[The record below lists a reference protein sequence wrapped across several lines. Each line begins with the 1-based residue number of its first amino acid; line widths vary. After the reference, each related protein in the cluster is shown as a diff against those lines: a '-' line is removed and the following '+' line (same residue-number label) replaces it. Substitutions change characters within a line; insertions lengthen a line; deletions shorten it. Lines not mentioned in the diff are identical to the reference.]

1 MTTTLAKYATLRLV
15 NKNFIKKV
23 RLHRDLYVLLAS
35 FVLLTTALLQ
45 PSIPVKHDIYSYFI
59 VLDITQSMNAEDME
73 INGKPAS
80 RLAYTKQ
87 LVRES
92 IASLPCGT
100 KVGLGMFSGVNVVSL
115 YLPVDVC
122 ENFNAI
128 QDTLDHIDWRNA
140 WTADSRVRESML
152 ATARVVANFTEP
164 SQVVFFSDG
173 EEAPKLH
180 QFNTRDLSTLQNAD
194 GWLLVGIG
202 SIEGAAVPK
211 FTEKNQLLGYWS
223 NESMELAPGAAPIA
237 AAGLLKRTKDIAAS
251 PNERFLS
258 KLSEG
263 SMQAIAKEI
272 SAHYV
277 RGDSFQALKA
287 AMKKQKP
294 ARNEWTRFSLS
305 STLAGLAGLLL
316 LAAYTP
322 WHWLTKRQKISINR
336 TTISSQTVFSSAESN
351 ASV

>member
-1 MTTTLAKYATLRLV
+1 MNT
-15 NKNFIKKV
+15 NFIN
-23 RLHRDLYVLLAS
+23 RLKIHRDLYTLTTTFVLLAI
-35 FVLLTTALLQ
+35 ALLQ
-45 PSIPVKHDIYSYFI
+45 PTVPVKHDVYSYFI
-59 VLDITQSMNAEDME
+59 VLDITQSMNAEDMQ

-87 LVRES
+87 LIRES

-100 KVGLGMFSGVNVVSL
+100 KVGIGMFSGVNVVSL

-164 SQVVFFSDG
+164 TQVVFFSDG

-180 QFNTRDLSTLQNAD
+180 KFNTRDLSTLQNAD

-202 SIEGAAVPK
+202 SLEGAAVPK
-211 FTEKNQLLGYWS
+211 LTEKNQLLGYWS

-237 AAGLLKRTKDIAAS
+237 AAGLLKRTKDVAES

-258 KLSEG
+258 KLAES
-263 SMQAIAKEI
+263 SMQGIAKEI
-272 SAHYV
+272 SAQYV
-277 RGDSFQALKA
+277 RGDNFQALKT
-287 AMKKQKP
+287 AMQQQKP
-294 ARNEWTRFSLS
+294 ARNEWANFSLS
-305 STLAGLAGLLL
+305 PLLAGLAGLLL
-316 LAAYTP
+316 LAAYLP
-322 WHWLTKRQKISINR
+322 WHWLTKGRKTSAKRPAMTN
-336 TTISSQTVFSSAESN
+336 QTVLSSAESN
-351 ASV
+351 AAV